1 MTCKRCKVTMKEL
14 KGHIF
19 HKKRKWQCPQCQKI
33 KMQKAKS
40 KTNRAATNY

>member
-19 HKKRKWQCPQCQKI
+19 HHECPGY
-33 KMQKAKS
+33 KS
-40 KTNRAATNY
+40 NRINWLASAGKSVWESGS